1 MKSKLNLKGIDWF
14 IAYAIGI
21 IMGFIFGFAVK
32 SSSISYIGMWF
43 GIVVGLLFLILI
55 LLNAKIENIVLYL
68 KEKEDDKKLLV

>member
-1 MKSKLNLKGIDWF
+1 MKSKLNLKGVDWF

-21 IMGFIFGFAVK
+21 IMGFIFGLVVK

-43 GIVVGLLFLILI
+43 GIVVGLLFFILV

>member
-1 MKSKLNLKGIDWF
+1 MKSKLNLKGVDWF

-43 GIVVGLLFLILI
+43 GIVVGLLFLILV

>member
-1 MKSKLNLKGIDWF
+1 MIEYMKSKLNLKGIDWF

-21 IMGFIFGFAVK
+21 IVGLIFGFTVK

-43 GIVVGLLFLILI
+43 GIVVGLLFLILV

-68 KEKEDDKKLLV
+68 KEK

>member
-1 MKSKLNLKGIDWF
+1 MKSKLNLKGVDWF

-21 IMGFIFGFAVK
+21 IMGLIFGLAVK

-43 GIVVGLLFLILI
+43 GIVVGLLFLILV

-68 KEKEDDKKLLV
+68 KEKEDGKKLLV

>member
-1 MKSKLNLKGIDWF
+1 MKSKLNLKSVDWF

-21 IMGFIFGFAVK
+21 IVGLIFGFTVK

-43 GIVVGLLFLILI
+43 GIVVGLLFLILV

-68 KEKEDDKKLLV
+68 KEK

>member
-1 MKSKLNLKGIDWF
+1 MKSKLNLKGVDWL

-43 GIVVGLLFLILI
+43 GIIAGLLFFILI

-68 KEKEDDKKLLV
+68 KEKEDDKGLLV

>member
-1 MKSKLNLKGIDWF
+1 MKSKLNLKGVDWF

-21 IMGFIFGFAVK
+21 IVGLIFGFTVK

-43 GIVVGLLFLILI
+43 GIVVGLLFFILV

>member
-1 MKSKLNLKGIDWF
+1 MKSKLNIKGIDWF

-21 IMGFIFGFAVK
+21 IVGLIFGFTVK

-43 GIVVGLLFLILI
+43 GIVVGLLFLILV

-68 KEKEDDKKLLV
+68 KEKEDGKKLLV

>member
-1 MKSKLNLKGIDWF
+1 MKSKLNLKGVDWF

-21 IMGFIFGFAVK
+21 IMGLIFGLAVK
-32 SSSISYIGMWF
+32 SSSIFYIGMWF
-43 GIVVGLLFLILI
+43 GIVVGLLFLILV

>member
-1 MKSKLNLKGIDWF
+1 MKSKLNLKGVDWF

-21 IMGFIFGFAVK
+21 IMGFIFGLVVK

-43 GIVVGLLFLILI
+43 GIVVGLLFFILI